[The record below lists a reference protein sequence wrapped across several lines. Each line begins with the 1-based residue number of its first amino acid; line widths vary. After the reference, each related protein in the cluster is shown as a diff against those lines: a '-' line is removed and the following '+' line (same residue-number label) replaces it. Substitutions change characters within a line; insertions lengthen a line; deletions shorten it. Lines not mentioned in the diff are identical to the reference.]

1 MKKLVVIPGGFHPPH
16 SGHIALYNAAK
27 TAFPSA
33 DVYVAATADTST
45 RPFPFKTKKMLAVAA
60 GIPANRFIQVKSPF
74 KAEEITQ
81 HFDPNET
88 QLIYVRSEKDREN
101 NPKPG
106 AVKKSGEPGYL
117 QPYKRKALE
126 PMTQHAYMAY
136 LPVQQFGAGMTSAT
150 EIRSK
155 WPEMNPDQKTAL
167 IKTMYPAAA
176 QNSTAV
182 AKLVEIMDNVLDSQ
196 GVSET
201 VETVGDGTNTD
212 KQTVVELIGHLS
224 QVAGMLQR
232 QDYHAVK
239 SALTDP
245 ELMSLLD
252 TLTGTEQTVDVDNT
266 VDVDD
271 RGLSD
276 YADEI

>member
-74 KAEEITQ
+74 RAEEITQ
-81 HFDPNET
+81 HFDPSET
-88 QLIYVRSEKDREN
+88 QLIYVRSEKDRDT
-101 NPKPG
+101 NPQPG
-106 AVKKSGEPGYL
+106 TVKKSGEPGYL

-155 WPEMNPDQKTAL
+155 WPEMTPDQKTAL

-176 QNSTAV
+176 QNPTAV
-182 AKLVEIMDNVLDSQ
+182 EKLVEIMDNVLDSQ

-201 VETVGDGTNTD
+201 VETVGQDAVAN
-212 KQTVVELIGHLS
+212 KQAVAEVIGHLS
-224 QVAGMLQR
+224 QVVGMLQR
-232 QDYHAVK
+232 QDFDSVKAV
-239 SALTDP
+239 LTDP
-245 ELMSLLD
+245 ALLSLLD
-252 TLTGTEQTVDVDNT
+252 KLTGAETGADHPNS
-266 VDVDD
+266 VDD
-271 RGLSD
+271 SSDGLSD